1 MEGSGQEMSTLLVG
15 IIMGGFKKN
24 IMDRFDRSQV
34 VIVIL
39 QCPQLYT
46 IVVGISSTAEI
57 KTAVDLAS
65 TREFSSAFSQEG
77 GVPIRP
83 HSAVYGGMMVCVGVS
98 LLRRFHFLLIH
109 DGSTAI
115 NFQSSSSQSL
125 FVPSLSRVR
134 RYLLLRQQASTPLP
148 PTNLA

>member
-15 IIMGGFKKN
+15 VIMGGFKKN

-65 TREFSSAFSQEG
+65 TREFSAFSQEG
-77 GVPIRP
+77 GVPI
-83 HSAVYGGMMVCVGVS
+83 
-98 LLRRFHFLLIH
+98 IH
-109 DGSTAI
+109 T
-115 NFQSSSSQSL
+115 Q
-125 FVPSLSRVR
+125 LSMGE
-134 RYLLLRQQASTPLP
+134 
-148 PTNLA
+148 